1 VLPPI
6 LQPEYFVDRSLGRI
20 IVPRALR
27 DAGLHVVTLAERYGI
42 PDDEMIPDQRWL
54 ADAGRSGE
62 IVLMKDSRVRYNAA
76 EKAAVIEHKVRCF
89 CLTRGSLTGSEM
101 ASRFLSNLARI
112 ELACQQSG
120 PFIYA
125 VHENRIERLDL

>member
-1 VLPPI
+1 

-20 IVPRALR
+20 IVPQVLR
-27 DAGLHVVTLAERYGI
+27 EAGLNLVTLAERYGI
-42 PDDEMIPDQRWL
+42 PDDEKIPDERWL

-89 CLTRGSLTGSEM
+89 CLTRGNLTGLEM
-101 ASRFLSNLARI
+101 ARRFLSNLPRI
-112 ELACQQSG
+112 ELVCQQSG

-125 VHENRIERLDL
+125 VHENRIEKLDL